1 MQSVYD
7 IRKLLLK
14 FGTIIYLGDRLADL
28 EMMET
33 ELDELFQ
40 VNIITKEEY
49 LEAKL
54 ILRKEREKTK

>member
-40 VNIITKEEY
+40 VNIITKEDY
-49 LEAKL
+49 LQAKM
-54 ILRKEREKTK
+54 ILKKEREKTK